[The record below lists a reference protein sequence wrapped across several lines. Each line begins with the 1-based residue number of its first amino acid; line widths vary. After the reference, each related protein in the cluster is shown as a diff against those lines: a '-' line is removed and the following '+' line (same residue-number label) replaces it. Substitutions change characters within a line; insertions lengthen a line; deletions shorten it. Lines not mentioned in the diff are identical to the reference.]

1 MITIKKLV
9 KTFLEYPFIPILTKL
24 TCAYLVLVCNSKN
37 ILKNLQKSSMYVTDS
52 CIMEGSIKV
61 KNIEMSNW
69 NILDF
74 DCNKLWIMREVIQYH
89 EFRSSDL
96 YRIYI
101 SQKNHHCSGKSS
113 QNGGCKIDLLD

>member
-61 KNIEMSNW
+61 KNIEMSN
-69 NILDF
+69 
-74 DCNKLWIMREVIQYH
+74 
-89 EFRSSDL
+89 
-96 YRIYI
+96 
-101 SQKNHHCSGKSS
+101 
-113 QNGGCKIDLLD
+113 